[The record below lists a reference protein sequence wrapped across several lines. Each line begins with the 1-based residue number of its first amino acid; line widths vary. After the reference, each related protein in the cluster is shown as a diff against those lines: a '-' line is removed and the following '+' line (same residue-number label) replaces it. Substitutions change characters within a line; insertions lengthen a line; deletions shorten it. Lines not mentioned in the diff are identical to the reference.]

1 MGMGAGVGLL
11 LGGSAILVGRVLGY
25 RWDGLS
31 IAIGLG
37 LGLLWAGR
45 RYWARKVS
53 KEQVAVWLD
62 LKQGGDG
69 RLLHQWEG
77 GPTAVQ
83 QMEQPRLRPDYTR
96 LARTFLPGLAFCL
109 ITVLVPVRTANAASP
124 LDPLMERR
132 LEEVQE
138 LAAALEET
146 LELKE
151 EVRDEI
157 EENLAALE
165 EATERETPSAEAMRE
180 ALDQFESRLEDIAE
194 QEADR
199 LERSAQESADAA
211 MQALSADPEMRSQ
224 ALEQLSEMAAQME
237 QDKMLSE
244 SDFEKQIMDKL
255 REEGLSE
262 EAMEALQEL
271 LDASS
276 LSEMGDSME
285 SMNLTPE
292 QAARLAQ
299 AMAEGLSKEAL
310 EKLAELA
317 EKGLLKPGQG
327 SGQGRM
333 ATAEE
338 IEEFLRR
345 LEEQEPGGS

>member
-11 LGGSAILVGRVLGY
+11 LGGSAILIGRVLGY
-25 RWDGLS
+25 RWDMAAIALGLS
-31 IAIGLG
+31 LG
-37 LGLLWAGR
+37 LVWAAR
-45 RYWARKVS
+45 RFPARRVNE
-53 KEQVAVWLD
+53 EQVAVWLD

-77 GPTAVQ
+77 GPTAISQVAHH
-83 QMEQPRLRPDYTR
+83 RLRPDYAR
-96 LARTFLPGLAFCL
+96 LLRTLVPGLAFCL
-109 ITVLVPVRTANAASP
+109 LTMWVPMRAATPSST
-124 LDPLMERR
+124 DPLMDRR

-138 LAAALEET
+138 MAAALEET
-146 LELKE
+146 LQLEE
-151 EVRDEI
+151 EVQDEI
-157 EENLAALE
+157 DENLAALE
-165 EATERETPSAEAMRE
+165 EASERDTPSAEAMRE
-180 ALDQFESRLEDIAE
+180 ALDQFEARLEDIAE

-199 LERSAQESADAA
+199 LERTAQESADAA
-211 MQALSADPEMRSQ
+211 QQALSADPELRQQ

-237 QDKMLSE
+237 RDKMLSE
-244 SDFEKQIMDKL
+244 SDFEKQLMEKL
-255 REEGLSE
+255 REDGLSE
-262 EAMEALQEL
+262 EALEALQEL
-271 LDASS
+271 LASSS
-276 LSEMGDSME
+276 LSDLSEAME

-317 EKGLLKPGQG
+317 KQGLLKPSQG